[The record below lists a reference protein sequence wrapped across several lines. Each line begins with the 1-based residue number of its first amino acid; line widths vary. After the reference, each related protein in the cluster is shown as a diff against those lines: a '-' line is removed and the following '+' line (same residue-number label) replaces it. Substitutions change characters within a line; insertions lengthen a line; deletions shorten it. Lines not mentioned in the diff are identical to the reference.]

1 MTLTSYFKY
10 IAILSLLIFSHIK
23 SNNPQVSI
31 SYNDIA
37 IDKALQKIVTDYE
50 VPIIY
55 PSKIANQY
63 VSIDC
68 YDCDLETVL
77 NIILSKIDYDWKK
90 IGNQYTIFEID
101 AVKFNVTGR
110 VYDKKSNETIP
121 YANIYIPHLNIGTAS
136 DNEGFFSLSNIES
149 KICTLLVS
157 YIGYETHKQVV
168 KRLKNENIFLNIFLN
183 QKVLKSKNIFI
194 RGVAREFL
202 SIAKDPG
209 KISFSPRHVSTLP
222 TIGEIDIFRSL
233 QLLPGINAG
242 LGGNAELYIRGGR
255 PEQNL
260 ILIDGMS
267 LYQDTHMFG
276 FLSSAQA
283 ASIKDVQVYKGVY
296 PARYGGKIS
305 GLLEIT
311 NKTGSN
317 YGTKAKVFTNFTT
330 NSAQLEMP
338 ISSNGSFILTGRICN
353 DIVPTKLYSSIKD
366 FIIGDDNFNL
376 ISLSANPN
384 QSSSYA
390 PKFNF
395 QDFSA
400 VATYMI
406 NPMNNVSFTLIHGED
421 NIDEKREFY
430 GFEDILRY
438 GSSKI
443 EEDTDL
449 SNSGGIVK
457 WTYNANPKWNI
468 KFSYANTTYSSKH
481 YSKLYDISSPID
493 ELAQSIQE
501 RNTFND
507 ESINIYQNIRMI
519 KNHMIQFGYNRS
531 DYNINLNNIRS
542 LSEVSEKNNA
552 SQQSLLHSTFF
563 EDIWTPNKKL
573 RLVLG
578 LRNTFFSEKKMNYL
592 EPRLFGTYKISP
604 SLTIE
609 GAAGKN
615 NQFIHQFNNSF
626 GTRSSNS
633 TWIISGKRVPIVRSY
648 NSQIGMHL
656 KNHFSEVSFSLY
668 TRKSEGHFNFEEYLS
683 PMNILSDDSDINSD
697 YLLYNEGREKSDGIE
712 LLVRRKN
719 KSINGWISYHY
730 NKTNYS
736 FNNINNGK
744 FYKADHDFTHELKTV
759 LITSILDWNLTASWS
774 YSSGRSF
781 TNEDYINITTDFKV
795 DIVQGKKNT
804 LRLPPSHHLD
814 ISISK
819 DFNLKYFNI
828 NSGLSIYNVYNR
840 KNISH
845 KRYNPFSSGRIISNV
860 MMLGITPTIFF
871 EINI

>member
-31 SYNDIA
+31 SYNDIP
-37 IDKALQKIVTDYE
+37 IDKAIQKIVTDYE

-63 VSIDC
+63 ISIDC

-101 AVKFNVTGR
+101 DAKFNVTGR
-110 VYDKKSNETIP
+110 VYDKRSNETIP

-168 KRLKNENIFLNIFLN
+168 TRLKNKDIFLNIFLN

-194 RGVAREFL
+194 KGVAREFL

-296 PARYGGKIS
+296 PARYGGRIS

-317 YGTKAKVFTNFTT
+317 SETKAKVFTNFTT

-376 ISLSANPN
+376 ISLSADPN
-384 QSSSYA
+384 QSSTYA

-395 QDFSA
+395 QDISA

-406 NPMNNVSFTLIHGED
+406 NPMNSISFTLIRGED

-430 GFEDILRY
+430 IFIRPSYIFKIL
-438 GSSKI
+438 
-443 EEDTDL
+443 
-449 SNSGGIVK
+449 
-457 WTYNANPKWNI
+457 
-468 KFSYANTTYSSKH
+468 
-481 YSKLYDISSPID
+481 
-493 ELAQSIQE
+493 
-501 RNTFND
+501 
-507 ESINIYQNIRMI
+507 
-519 KNHMIQFGYNRS
+519 
-531 DYNINLNNIRS
+531 
-542 LSEVSEKNNA
+542 
-552 SQQSLLHSTFF
+552 
-563 EDIWTPNKKL
+563 
-573 RLVLG
+573 
-578 LRNTFFSEKKMNYL
+578 
-592 EPRLFGTYKISP
+592 
-604 SLTIE
+604 
-609 GAAGKN
+609 
-615 NQFIHQFNNSF
+615 
-626 GTRSSNS
+626 
-633 TWIISGKRVPIVRSY
+633 
-648 NSQIGMHL
+648 
-656 KNHFSEVSFSLY
+656 
-668 TRKSEGHFNFEEYLS
+668 
-683 PMNILSDDSDINSD
+683 
-697 YLLYNEGREKSDGIE
+697 
-712 LLVRRKN
+712 
-719 KSINGWISYHY
+719 
-730 NKTNYS
+730 
-736 FNNINNGK
+736 
-744 FYKADHDFTHELKTV
+744 
-759 LITSILDWNLTASWS
+759 
-774 YSSGRSF
+774 
-781 TNEDYINITTDFKV
+781 
-795 DIVQGKKNT
+795 
-804 LRLPPSHHLD
+804 
-814 ISISK
+814 
-819 DFNLKYFNI
+819 
-828 NSGLSIYNVYNR
+828 VY
-840 KNISH
+840 
-845 KRYNPFSSGRIISNV
+845 
-860 MMLGITPTIFF
+860 
-871 EINI
+871 

>member
-10 IAILSLLIFSHIK
+10 IAILFLISCTHIK
-23 SNNPQVSI
+23 GANPQVSI
-31 SYNDIA
+31 SYNDVSV
-37 IDKALQKIVTDYE
+37 DKALQKLVTDYE

-68 YDCDLETVL
+68 YGCDLETVL
-77 NIILSKIDYDWKK
+77 NIILSKINYDWEK
-90 IGNQYTIFEID
+90 IGNQYTIFEINTI
-101 AVKFNVTGR
+101 KFNVGGR

-121 YANIYIPHLNIGTAS
+121 YANIYIPYLNIGTAS
-136 DNEGFFSLSNIES
+136 DNEGFFSLPNIDS
-149 KICTLLVS
+149 KICTLFAS

-168 KRLKNENIFLNIFLN
+168 TRLKNENIFIDIYLN

-194 RGVAREFL
+194 KGIAREFL
-202 SIAKDPG
+202 NIAKDPG
-209 KISFSPRHVSTLP
+209 KISFSPKHVSTLP

-317 YGTKAKVFTNFTT
+317 SETKAKVFTNFTT

-376 ISLSANPN
+376 ISLSADPN
-384 QSSSYA
+384 QSSNYT

-395 QDFSA
+395 QDISA

-406 NPMNNVSFTLIHGED
+406 NPANSVSFTIIHGED

-430 GFEDILRY
+430 GFENILRY
-438 GSSKI
+438 DSSKI

-468 KFSYANTTYSSKH
+468 KFSFANTTYLSKH
-481 YSKLYDISSPID
+481 NSKLYDISSPID

-501 RNTFND
+501 HNTFND
-507 ESINIYQNIRMI
+507 ESINIYQNIRII

-531 DYNINLNNIRS
+531 AYNINLNTIRS
-542 LSEVSEKNNA
+542 LSEVSEKRNT

-563 EDIWTPNKKL
+563 EDTWTPNKKL

-578 LRNTFFSEKKMNYL
+578 LRNTFFSEKKINYL
-592 EPRLFGTYKISP
+592 EPRFSGTFNVSP
-604 SLTIE
+604 NLTIE

-615 NQFIHQFNNSF
+615 NQFIHLFNNSF
-626 GTRSSNS
+626 GTRSSKS
-633 TWIISGKRVPIVRSY
+633 TWIISGERVPIVSSS
-648 NSQIGMHL
+648 NSQIGMHF
-656 KNHFSEVSFSLY
+656 KNQFSEYSFSLY
-668 TRKSEGHFNFEEYLS
+668 TRNSKGHFNFEKFLS

-697 YLLYNEGREKSDGIE
+697 YLLENEGKEKSDGIE

-719 KSINGWISYHY
+719 KPINGWISYHF

-759 LITSILDWNLTASWS
+759 LITSILNWNFTASWS
-774 YSSGRSF
+774 YSSGRPF

-795 DIVQGKKNT
+795 DIAQGKKNT

>member
-1 MTLTSYFKY
+1 MTLTSFFKN

-90 IGNQYTIFEID
+90 IGNQYTIFKID
-101 AVKFNVTGR
+101 DVKFNVTGR

-168 KRLKNENIFLNIFLN
+168 TILKNENIFLNIFLN

-255 PEQNL
+255 PGQNL

-311 NKTGSN
+311 SKTGSN
-317 YGTKAKVFTNFTT
+317 NGTKAKVFTNFTT

-438 GSSKI
+438 SSSKI

-501 RNTFND
+501 HNTFND

-542 LSEVSEKNNA
+542 LSEVSEKSNA

-578 LRNTFFSEKKMNYL
+578 LRNTFFSEQKMNYL
-592 EPRLFGTYKISP
+592 EPRLSGTFNVSP
-604 SLTIE
+604 NLTIE

-626 GTRSSNS
+626 GTRSSKS
-633 TWIISGKRVPIVRSY
+633 TWLISGEKLPIVRSS

-656 KNHFSEVSFSLY
+656 KNEFSECSFSLY
-668 TRKSEGHFNFEEYLS
+668 TRNSKGHFNFEKFLS
-683 PMNILSDDSDINSD
+683 PMNVLSDDNDINSD
-697 YLLYNEGREKSDGIE
+697 FLLENEGKEKSDGIE
-712 LLVRRKN
+712 LLLRRKN
-719 KSINGWISYHY
+719 KSINGWISYHF

-759 LITSILDWNLTASWS
+759 LITSILDWNVTASWS

-795 DIVQGKKNT
+795 DITQGKKNT
-804 LRLPPSHHLD
+804 TRLPPSHHLD
-814 ISISK
+814 VSISK
-819 DFNLKYFNI
+819 DFSLKYFNI
-828 NSGLSIYNVYNR
+828 NSGLSIYNIYNR

>member
-1 MTLTSYFKY
+1 VTLTSFFKN

-101 AVKFNVTGR
+101 AAKFNVTGR

-168 KRLKNENIFLNIFLN
+168 TRLKNENIFLNIFLN

-468 KFSYANTTYSSKH
+468 KFSYAKTTYSSKH
-481 YSKLYDISSPID
+481 YSKLYDISSNID
-493 ELAQSIQE
+493 ELTQSIKE
-501 RNTFND
+501 HNTFND
-507 ESINIYQNIRMI
+507 KSINIYQNIRII
-519 KNHMIQFGYNRS
+519 KTNCQYYVV
-531 DYNINLNNIRS
+531 DYFNLY
-542 LSEVSEKNNA
+542 
-552 SQQSLLHSTFF
+552 
-563 EDIWTPNKKL
+563 IW
-573 RLVLG
+573 
-578 LRNTFFSEKKMNYL
+578 S
-592 EPRLFGTYKISP
+592 
-604 SLTIE
+604 
-609 GAAGKN
+609 
-615 NQFIHQFNNSF
+615 
-626 GTRSSNS
+626 
-633 TWIISGKRVPIVRSY
+633 
-648 NSQIGMHL
+648 
-656 KNHFSEVSFSLY
+656 NHF
-668 TRKSEGHFNFEEYLS
+668 
-683 PMNILSDDSDINSD
+683 
-697 YLLYNEGREKSDGIE
+697 
-712 LLVRRKN
+712 
-719 KSINGWISYHY
+719 
-730 NKTNYS
+730 
-736 FNNINNGK
+736 
-744 FYKADHDFTHELKTV
+744 
-759 LITSILDWNLTASWS
+759 
-774 YSSGRSF
+774 
-781 TNEDYINITTDFKV
+781 
-795 DIVQGKKNT
+795 
-804 LRLPPSHHLD
+804 
-814 ISISK
+814 
-819 DFNLKYFNI
+819 
-828 NSGLSIYNVYNR
+828 
-840 KNISH
+840 
-845 KRYNPFSSGRIISNV
+845 
-860 MMLGITPTIFF
+860 
-871 EINI
+871 

>member
-10 IAILSLLIFSHIK
+10 IAILPLLIFSHIR

-31 SYNDIA
+31 SYNNIP

-101 AVKFNVTGR
+101 DVKFNVTGR
-110 VYDKKSNETIP
+110 VHDKKSNEAIP
-121 YANIYIPHLNIGTAS
+121 YANIYIPYLNIGTAS
-136 DNEGFFSLSNIES
+136 DNEGFFSLSNIDS
-149 KICTLLVS
+149 KICTLLIS

-168 KRLKNENIFLNIFLN
+168 TTLKNENIFINIFLN

-267 LYQDTHMFG
+267 LYHDTHMFG
-276 FLSSAQA
+276 FLNSVQA

-305 GLLEIT
+305 GLLEMT

-317 YGTKAKVFTNFTT
+317 NGTKAKVFTNFTT

-376 ISLSANPN
+376 ISLSANSS
-384 QSSSYA
+384 QSSNYT

-395 QDFSA
+395 QDISA

-406 NPMNNVSFTLIHGED
+406 NPMNSISFTLMQGED

-438 GSSKI
+438 DSSKI

-507 ESINIYQNIRMI
+507 ESINIYQNIRLI
-519 KNHMIQFGYNRS
+519 KNHMIQSGYNRS

-542 LSEVSEKNNA
+542 LSQILEESNA
-552 SQQSLLHSTFF
+552 SQQSLLHSIFF

-578 LRNTFFSEKKMNYL
+578 LRNSFFSENKMNYL
-592 EPRLFGTYKISP
+592 EPRLSGTFNVTP
-604 SLTIE
+604 NLTIE
-609 GAAGKN
+609 GASGKN

-626 GTRSSNS
+626 STRSSKS
-633 TWIISGKRVPIVRSY
+633 TWIISGKRVPIVRSS

-656 KNHFSEVSFSLY
+656 KNHFSEGSFSLY

-697 YLLYNEGREKSDGIE
+697 YLLENEGREKSNGIE
-712 LLVRRKN
+712 LLMRRKN

-744 FYKADHDFTHELKTV
+744 FYKADHDFAHELKTV

-814 ISISK
+814 INISK

-860 MMLGITPTIFF
+860 MMLGITPMIFF

>member
-1 MTLTSYFKY
+1 MTLTSFFKN

-31 SYNDIA
+31 SYNNIA

-77 NIILSKIDYDWKK
+77 NIILSKINYDWKK

-101 AVKFNVTGR
+101 DVKFNVTGR

-157 YIGYETHKQVV
+157 YIGYENHKQVV
-168 KRLKNENIFLNIFLN
+168 TRLKNENIFLKIFLN

-330 NSAQLEMP
+330 NSARLEMP

-531 DYNINLNNIRS
+531 DYNINLNNIKIFLINIKKFHYKRKF
-542 LSEVSEKNNA
+542 KNN
-552 SQQSLLHSTFF
+552 
-563 EDIWTPNKKL
+563 N
-573 RLVLG
+573 
-578 LRNTFFSEKKMNYL
+578 
-592 EPRLFGTYKISP
+592 
-604 SLTIE
+604 
-609 GAAGKN
+609 
-615 NQFIHQFNNSF
+615 
-626 GTRSSNS
+626 
-633 TWIISGKRVPIVRSY
+633 
-648 NSQIGMHL
+648 
-656 KNHFSEVSFSLY
+656 
-668 TRKSEGHFNFEEYLS
+668 
-683 PMNILSDDSDINSD
+683 
-697 YLLYNEGREKSDGIE
+697 
-712 LLVRRKN
+712 
-719 KSINGWISYHY
+719 
-730 NKTNYS
+730 
-736 FNNINNGK
+736 
-744 FYKADHDFTHELKTV
+744 
-759 LITSILDWNLTASWS
+759 
-774 YSSGRSF
+774 
-781 TNEDYINITTDFKV
+781 
-795 DIVQGKKNT
+795 
-804 LRLPPSHHLD
+804 
-814 ISISK
+814 
-819 DFNLKYFNI
+819 
-828 NSGLSIYNVYNR
+828 
-840 KNISH
+840 
-845 KRYNPFSSGRIISNV
+845 
-860 MMLGITPTIFF
+860 
-871 EINI
+871 

>member
-1 MTLTSYFKY
+1 MILTSYFKY
-10 IAILSLLIFSHIK
+10 IAILSLLIFSHVR
-23 SNNPQVSI
+23 SNNPQISI
-31 SYNDIA
+31 SYNNIP

-90 IGNQYTIFEID
+90 IGNQYTIYEID

-168 KRLKNENIFLNIFLN
+168 TRLKNENIFLKIFLN

-255 PEQNL
+255 AGQNL

-481 YSKLYDISSPID
+481 YSKLYDISLPID

-501 RNTFND
+501 HNTFND

-542 LSEVSEKNNA
+542 LSEVSEKSNA

-578 LRNTFFSEKKMNYL
+578 LRNTFFSKKKMNYL

-626 GTRSSNS
+626 GTRSSKS
-633 TWIISGKRVPIVRSY
+633 TWLISGEKLPIVRSS

-656 KNHFSEVSFSLY
+656 KNEFSECSFSLY
-668 TRKSEGHFNFEEYLS
+668 TRNSKGHFNFEKFLS
-683 PMNILSDDSDINSD
+683 PMNVLSDDNDINSD
-697 YLLYNEGREKSDGIE
+697 FLLENEGKEKSDGIE
-712 LLVRRKN
+712 LLLRRKN
-719 KSINGWISYHY
+719 KSINGWISYHF

-759 LITSILDWNLTASWS
+759 LITSILDWNVTASWS

-795 DIVQGKKNT
+795 DITQGKKNT
-804 LRLPPSHHLD
+804 TRLPPSHHLD
-814 ISISK
+814 VSISK

-828 NSGLSIYNVYNR
+828 NSGLSIYNIYNR

-845 KRYNPFSSGRIISNV
+845 KRYNPFSSGGIISNV

>member
-10 IAILSLLIFSHIK
+10 IAILPLLGFVHLKAI
-23 SNNPQVSI
+23 NPQVSI
-31 SYNDIA
+31 SYKDVS
-37 IDKALQKIVTDYE
+37 IDEVLQKIVADYE

-90 IGNQYTIFEID
+90 IGNQYTIFKID
-101 AVKFNVTGR
+101 GVKFNVTGR
-110 VYDKKSNETIP
+110 VYDKKSNEAIP
-121 YANIYIPHLNIGTAS
+121 YANIYIPYLNIGTAS
-136 DNEGFFSLSNIES
+136 DNEGFFSLSNIDS
-149 KICTLLVS
+149 KKCTLLVS

-168 KRLKNENIFLNIFLN
+168 TRLKNENIFINIFLN

-296 PARYGGKIS
+296 PASYGGKIS

-317 YGTKAKVFTNFTT
+317 FETKAKIFTNFTT

-376 ISLSANPN
+376 ISLSADPN
-384 QSSSYA
+384 QSSNYT

-395 QDFSA
+395 QDISA

-406 NPMNNVSFTLIHGED
+406 NPMNSISFTLIRGED

-438 GSSKI
+438 DSSKI

-449 SNSGGIVK
+449 YNSGGILK

-507 ESINIYQNIRMI
+507 ESINIYQNIRII

-531 DYNINLNNIRS
+531 AYNIKLITIRS
-542 LSEVSEKNNA
+542 LSEVSENSNT

-563 EDIWTPNKKL
+563 EDTWIPNKKL

-578 LRNTFFSEKKMNYL
+578 LRNTFFSENKMNYL
-592 EPRLFGTYKISP
+592 EPRLSGTFNVSP
-604 SLTIE
+604 TLTIE

-615 NQFIHQFNNSF
+615 NQFLHQFNNSF
-626 GTRSSNS
+626 GTRGSKSTWIVSGEMVPIVSSSNS
-633 TWIISGKRVPIVRSY
+633 
-648 NSQIGMHL
+648 QLGMHL
-656 KNHFSEVSFSLY
+656 KNQFSECSFSFY
-668 TRKSEGHFNFEEYLS
+668 TKNSRGHFNFEKFLS
-683 PMNILSDDSDINSD
+683 PMNILSENSDIDID
-697 YLLYNEGREKSDGIE
+697 YLLENEGKEKSDGIE
-712 LLVRRKN
+712 LLMRRKN
-719 KSINGWISYHY
+719 KSINGWISYHF
-730 NKTNYS
+730 NRTCHS

-744 FYKADHDFTHELKTV
+744 FYKADHDFTHELKTI
-759 LITSILDWNLTASWS
+759 LITSILNWNLTASWS
-774 YSSGRSF
+774 YSSGRSY
-781 TNEDYINITTDFKV
+781 TSEDYINVTTDFKV
-795 DIVQGKKNT
+795 DIAQGKKNT

-860 MMLGITPTIFF
+860 MMLGITPTIFL